1 MTDYPTQFI
10 LGLLAHLFADW
21 MLQNDWQATH
31 KTDLRHPAAWVH
43 FGCHLACMLIVWGFV
58 WPAFVVPVTHAL
70 IDTRKPLVWWRT
82 LIGQKQV
89 NMGLIVKAFDPP
101 DGSYPSQRYKAT
113 MPSDIASAFGW
124 NVAAMQV
131 AFWQDQAAHI
141 LMLGIFARFA

>member
-1 MTDYPTQFI
+1 MTDYPTAFI

-21 MLQNDWQATH
+21 MLQNDWQANH

-43 FGCHLACMLIVWGFV
+43 FGCHLTCMLIVWGFV

-89 NMGLIVKAFDPP
+89 DMLMFNRVLGTPP
-101 DGSYPSQRYKAT
+101 DCIDIGRMKA
-113 MPSDIASAFGW
+113 AFGW

-141 LMLGIFARFA
+141 LALGIFARFA